1 MDTSGIGDET
11 VLGQK
16 RMKRTDEVISKT
28 DIGVLVVSDT
38 QTGPER
44 EMLKKFKDTP
54 ILLVINKIDLLS
66 EEEIKKIREDFSSY
80 KIVEVSALKK
90 IGFDKLL
97 EELLKFKPKKE
108 ERLFDG
114 MVEEKD
120 LVLLVIPQDITA
132 PKNRIILPQVQ
143 TIRELLDRN
152 ALVSMVKLEKLP
164 DILGL
169 LNKKPDL
176 VVADS
181 SVFLE
186 VYEKIPRDV

>member
-152 ALVSMVKLEKLP
+152 ALVSMVKLEELP